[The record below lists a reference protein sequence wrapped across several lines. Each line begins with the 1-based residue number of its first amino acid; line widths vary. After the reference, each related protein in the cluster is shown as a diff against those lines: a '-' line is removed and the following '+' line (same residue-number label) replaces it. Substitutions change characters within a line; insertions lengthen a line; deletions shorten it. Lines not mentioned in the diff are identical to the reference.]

1 MVHHFIV
8 NPPKSMNSRL
18 AKTSTKNSNSCNL
31 FAHRL
36 LKWATIK
43 MVCITGLFLLTVS
56 PFCFVFASAGFE
68 IPKSTK
74 WLDWTF
80 FLPLLNGTFQPVI
93 YVLSFERLR
102 EVFVKVIRCERPH
115 KGGRTAMVLAI
126 FRTTHSLSGN
136 FVDNKK
142 GVSIQKSREAT
153 SQVTILS
160 DDASFE
166 AFDTSQPTEE
176 DSQQMSP
183 LVLPSQIVFPQSA
196 KSVDSID
203 DTNE

>member
-1 MVHHFIV
+1 
-8 NPPKSMNSRL
+8 
-18 AKTSTKNSNSCNL
+18 
-31 FAHRL
+31 
-36 LKWATIK
+36 
-43 MVCITGLFLLTVS
+43 
-56 PFCFVFASAGFE
+56 
-68 IPKSTK
+68 
-74 WLDWTF
+74 
-80 FLPLLNGTFQPVI
+80 
-93 YVLSFERLR
+93 
-102 EVFVKVIRCERPH
+102 
-115 KGGRTAMVLAI
+115 MVLAI
-126 FRTTHSLSGN
+126 FRTTRSLSGN
-136 FVDNKK
+136 FIDNKK
-142 GVSIQKSREAT
+142 GVSTQKSREAT